1 MTPHV
6 LTFTENGE
14 GLCLYTEAI
23 ELGLIGRLTLR
34 RATTIE
40 FNEPSQQWE
49 VRDAGGALLH
59 SHSSRD
65 ACLTW
70 EHRHFNS
77 SEPQQTKGEISH
89 A

>member
-6 LTFTENGE
+6 LTFTSNGE
-14 GLCLYTEAI
+14 GHCLYTEAI
-23 ELGLIGRLTLR
+23 ELGSIGRLVIN

-40 FNEPSQQWE
+40 FDAPSQQWE

-59 SHSSRD
+59 TNASREQ
-65 ACLTW
+65 CLDW

-77 SEPQQTKGEISH
+77 
-89 A
+89 